1 MKNYIMNLSGSKK
14 LAMIALIFGL
24 VAVLLGNPY
33 DNTYAKVNVK
43 ELSVESIHDSEI
55 INVKD
60 LADWIIEGRVDYRL
74 VDLRDGE
81 SFKEYFIPTAVNIPT
96 SKLLESSLMRN
107 QKILLYCEDNI
118 KAAQGWFVLKS
129 KDYKGVYI
137 INGGIDAWKDEI
149 LFPTISE
156 NASPEEKVEFDKI
169 VEVSKF
175 FGGSPQVGE
184 TEGEKEIKM
193 PKIEMPAALPMN
205 TNSSKP
211 KREGC

>member
-14 LAMIALIFGL
+14 LAIVGLILGL

-43 ELSVESIHDSEI
+43 ELSVEAIRDSEI
-55 INVKD
+55 INVKE

-74 VDLRDGE
+74 VDLRDE
-81 SFKEYFIPTAVNIPT
+81 EAFKEYFIPTAVNIQT
-96 SKLLESSLMRN
+96 SKLLESNLMRN

-118 KAAQGWFVLKS
+118 KAAQGWFILKANN
-129 KDYKGVYI
+129 YKGVYI
-137 INGGIDAWKDEI
+137 LDGGVDSWKDEI
-149 LFPTISE
+149 LFPSIST
-156 NASPEEKVEFDKI
+156 NASPEEKAEFDKI

-175 FGGSPQVGE
+175 FGGSPQVSE
-184 TEGEKEIKM
+184 TDGEKEIKM
-193 PKIEMPAALPMN
+193 PKIEMPAAIPMN
-205 TNSSKP
+205 TNSGKP

>member
-14 LAMIALIFGL
+14 LAIVALIFGL

-43 ELSVESIHDSEI
+43 ELSIESIRDSEI
-55 INVKD
+55 INVKE
-60 LADWIIEGRVDYRL
+60 LADWIIEGKVDYRL
-74 VDLRDGE
+74 VDLRE
-81 SFKEYFIPTAVNIPT
+81 EEAFKEYFIPTAVNIQT
-96 SKLLESSLMRN
+96 SELLESNLMRN

-137 INGGIDAWKDEI
+137 LNGGVDSWKDEI
-149 LFPTISE
+149 LFPSISA
-156 NASPEEKVEFDKI
+156 NASPEEKAEFDKV

-184 TEGEKEIKM
+184 TDGSEEIKM
-193 PKIEMPAALPMN
+193 PKIDMPAALPMN

>member
-14 LAMIALIFGL
+14 LAMVGLILGL

-43 ELSVESIHDSEI
+43 ELSVESIRDSEI

-74 VDLRDGE
+74 VDLRDE
-81 SFKEYFIPTAVNIPT
+81 EAYKEYFIPTAVNIPT
-96 SKLLESSLMRN
+96 SKLLESNLMRN

-118 KAAQGWFVLKS
+118 KAAQGWFILKANN
-129 KDYKGVYI
+129 YKGVYI
-137 INGGIDAWKDEI
+137 LDGGVDAWKDEI
-149 LFPTISE
+149 LFPKISE
-156 NASPEEKVEFDKI
+156 NTSPEEKAEFDKM

-184 TEGEKEIKM
+184 SENENEIKM
-193 PKIEMPAALPMN
+193 PKIEMPAAIPMN
-205 TNSSKP
+205 TSGGKP